1 MTPSQNALRRGFSI
15 FLPAGKLW
23 ENGFDDSSF
32 DDDGLL
38 VNGSLS
44 DFPEHE
50 NAGKC
55 RPRNE
60 VSAVFPVP

>member
-15 FLPAGKLW
+15 FLPAGKLL

-38 VNGSLS
+38 VNGRLS
-44 DFPEHE
+44 DFPEPK
-50 NAGKC
+50 NAGN
-55 RPRNE
+55 P
-60 VSAVFPVP
+60 